1 MDTTTISLA
10 HTLSRHWWLVLLR
23 GLVAIAFGVLA
34 LAQPGISTLALVLLI
49 GAYMLADG
57 VLGTWAA
64 IASRKTYDDWWLLL
78 LWGLTGIVAGGLT
91 FFVPEITA
99 LVIMFYIAVWAIA
112 NGVLQIVAAVRLR
125 KEIKGEWMLVLGGL
139 ASVAFG
145 VIVLMQPAAGALV
158 LLWLIASF
166 ALVFGVLLVALAFRL
181 RKFGKEFAGS
191 PPVRPRMTG
200 TGTGT
205 GTPVDPFTP
214 ASGHLGHL

>member
-1 MDTTTISLA
+1 MDTLTISLA

-23 GLVAIAFGVLA
+23 GLVYIAFGVVA
-34 LAQPGISTLALVLLI
+34 LVQPEISTMALVLLI
-49 GAYMLADG
+49 GAFMFADG

-64 IASRKTYDDWWLLL
+64 ISSRKHYEDWWLLL

-112 NGVLQIVAAVRLR
+112 NGVLEIVAAIRLR

-139 ASVAFG
+139 ASIAFG
-145 VIVLMQPAAGALV
+145 VIVLAQPAAGALI

-166 ALVFGVLLVALAFRL
+166 ALVFGALLMALAFRL
-181 RKFGKEFAGS
+181 RKFGKQFAGT
-191 PPVRPRMTG
+191 PPARHTTG
-200 TGTGT
+200 TGTR
-205 GTPVDPFTP
+205 VDTLTP
-214 ASGHLGHL
+214 ASGHM